1 MVTGG
6 ADAVGAA
13 VVVFCGRYFGVAV
26 VFSFVAVVVAVLI
39 GVAFFHAQTVVWML
53 VLNFYSAHVVISSG
67 RIGAAELATFS
78 SIKVKSYIIR
88 YSLNVFQLHP

>member
-39 GVAFFHAQTVVWML
+39 GVAFLYMQAVVRVS
-53 VLNFYSAHVVISSG
+53 VLYDHSAHVVIPSG